1 MSINSIDS
9 PEHQVHA
16 DGLSEA
22 LRDRQMTYPYH
33 RDPNPYMRR
42 TRDPLIDAPY
52 PDEPDQTYPYTFTE
66 KALGW
71 AVLALVMLIVATS
84 RLYDISEVVGH

>member
-9 PEHQVHA
+9 PEHQKHA

-22 LRDRQMTYPYH
+22 LRDRQLTYPYH
-33 RDPNPYMRR
+33 YDPNPYMRR
-42 TRDPLIDAPY
+42 TRDPLSYAPY
-52 PDEPDQTYPYTFTE
+52 PDEPDQTYPYTFLE

-71 AVLALVMLIVATS
+71 AVLALFMLIVATS
-84 RLYDISEVVGH
+84 RVYDIGEVVGH